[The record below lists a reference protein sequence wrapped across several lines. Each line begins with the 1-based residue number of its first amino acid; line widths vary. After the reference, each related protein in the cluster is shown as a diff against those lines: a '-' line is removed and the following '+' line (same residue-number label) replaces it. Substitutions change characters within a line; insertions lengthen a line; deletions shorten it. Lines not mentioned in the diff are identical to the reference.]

1 MYLQTIVE
9 IAGEP
14 LFLLRSGHLSYVPW
28 EKSLSFPVKL
38 KNIIKI
44 IYVAQRTAVL
54 ENNCFRST
62 YITSFP

>member
-44 IYVAQRTAVL
+44 I
-54 ENNCFRST
+54 
-62 YITSFP
+62 